1 MLAQKESIR
10 TMARMAVI
18 TKSFAPDFELCAALN
33 SSVLDNSPG
42 TVRHHIIV
50 PRSDLELF
58 GRLAGSRTHI
68 CCEADFLPGTFVRVP
83 FCNITVNLGR
93 PVPPVR
99 GWIQQ
104 QVVKLAA
111 IAASEDDAV
120 LVVDSDVEFVRPFTA
135 EMFVRDG
142 NVRFY
147 CKPNQIDK
155 RLPRHMTWHRVART
169 FLGLPPAEPPY
180 SDYISSPLAWN
191 PTIVRRMLTRVE
203 ATTGRPWPTAVAGQL
218 DFSEGGLY
226 GLFVDVVSGAP
237 ANSFASD
244 DALCLSYWEHVPLN
258 PDGVADFIRGIR
270 PTDIAAMIPS
280 KSRTAHVVRRAAF
293 SALRAAHHTGPRSQE
308 SAEDH

>member
-218 DFSEGGLY
+218 DFSECVLY
-226 GLFVDVVSGAP
+226 GVFVDAVIGAP
-237 ANSFASD
+237 ANAFASD
-244 DALCLSYWEHVPLN
+244 DSLCLVYWQDTALN
-258 PDGVADFIRGIR
+258 PDSAARFVRGVR
-270 PTDIAAMIPS
+270 PTDVAAVIQS
-280 KSRTAHVVRRAAF
+280 NSRTPLAVREAAF
-293 SALRAAHHTGPRSQE
+293 AALRAAHSTGHRS
-308 SAEDH
+308 ARTGGDL